1 MWPPPPI
8 HQSTLQ
14 DVTQDSPQPI
24 VKSEEG
30 RGTQAAKAAAT
41 RALRHGARQTQTH
54 RSSEAVS
61 MSSEKVPK
69 TAQRRSSAVRLRSKH
84 AREGAALT
92 EAGTRNEIS
101 SEAAAKQ
108 SRVRMR
114 RPPMFGSASKSSIRR
129 FVIMEKAPT
138 RAFSWLKAATTAFT
152 FKTLLR
158 H

>member
-8 HQSTLQ
+8 HQSPLQ

-30 RGTQAAKAAAT
+30 RHPGTQAAKAAAT
-41 RALRHGARQTQTH
+41 RALRHGARQRQTH

-61 MSSEKVPK
+61 MSNEKVPK

-101 SEAAAKQ
+101 GEAAAKQ
-108 SRVRMR
+108 PRVRMR

-129 FVIMEKAPT
+129 FVITEWRRPLLGPSPGKRLLPL
-138 RAFSWLKAATTAFT
+138 SH
-152 FKTLLR
+152 LR
-158 H
+158 HY